1 MDPLKTSLR
10 CFICLG
16 LGVPRLADPLR
27 DVGTDLLVCDEFGEA
42 GTRLTTVF
50 TLDPLGVGDSGLELW
65 DCSPLFP
72 PSPLSDEVVEPE
84 LTPLELWRTRL
95 GGPVLWMECGEE
107 CLPPEKWVLSPTP
120 VNPLLILPP
129 RRLALSKHKLD
140 ASIDARTLCLLPK
153 RTEI

>member
-16 LGVPRLADPLR
+16 LGVPRLEDPLR
-27 DVGTDLLVCDEFGEA
+27 DVGTDLLVCDEFGEE

-84 LTPLELWRTRL
+84 LTPLEL
-95 GGPVLWMECGEE
+95 
-107 CLPPEKWVLSPTP
+107 
-120 VNPLLILPP
+120 
-129 RRLALSKHKLD
+129 
-140 ASIDARTLCLLPK
+140 
-153 RTEI
+153 